1 MWSDNTPVFTNMST
15 IVNFMAF
22 NPPTFYTKPLS
33 TKENREQQSVLLM
46 QSIKTNKNRE
56 IP

>member
-1 MWSDNTPVFTNMST
+1 MWSDNTPVFTNMRT

-22 NPPTFYTKPLS
+22 NPPTFYTKTSS

-46 QSIKTNKNRE
+46 QSIKTNKNIE